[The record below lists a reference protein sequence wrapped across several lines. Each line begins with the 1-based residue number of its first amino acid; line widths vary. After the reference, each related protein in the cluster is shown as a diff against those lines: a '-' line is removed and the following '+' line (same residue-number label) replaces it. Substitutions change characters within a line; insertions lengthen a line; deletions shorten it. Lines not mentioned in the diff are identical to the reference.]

1 MPTHRPH
8 RRASNTQGH
17 IPYTHRHKQVLKG
30 TEGHIHRP
38 CAENTRA
45 HTTAH
50 TDVHTQSHFVR
61 SKGND
66 TVSPHPHRTTHKHAN
81 RSTHTGGCCVAPTST
96 CGVFSFCLFWE
107 RKTNRFSS
115 PQPLGAIAPQ
125 PPADVPGAA
134 PSPPCVQASSTLP
147 AALCRL
153 PTFHSLKEGPDS
165 LPCANTWM
173 EILKHTNRD
182 TKDLPFHRA
191 DSSEAQSSCPTALTL
206 PLHGF

>member
-8 RRASNTQGH
+8 GRASNTQGH

-30 TEGHIHRP
+30 TQGHIHRP
-38 CAENTRA
+38 CAWNTRA

-115 PQPLGAIAPQ
+115 PQPLGATAPQ
-125 PPADVPGAA
+125 PPADVQGAA
-134 PSPPCVQASSTLP
+134 PSPPVCPDILHLA
-147 AALCRL
+147 CG
-153 PTFHSLKEGPDS
+153 SLQTP
-165 LPCANTWM
+165 N
-173 EILKHTNRD
+173 
-182 TKDLPFHRA
+182 LPF
-191 DSSEAQSSCPTALTL
+191 SEGGTRFLAVCEHVDGDFEAYKQRHKGSTIS
-206 PLHGF
+206 